1 MCKHKH
7 VLSQD
12 RSSGST
18 DTGWG
23 VTWADVQVSRHTEC
37 SLLQGN
43 SGGQPASQPGLVSK
57 TCSKRGPVPA
67 RGQLAH
73 VSPALPCMHGQHTHG
88 SAPEAGLGALPPPHR
103 LHLHLFP
110 VEENLDVSRVK
121 APDITIRPSASTPA
135 LTLCTRGYVP
145 EKGPISSK
153 VTQGF
158 HGKTST
164 LVRIRF
170 GYVV

>member
-1 MCKHKH
+1 M
-7 VLSQD
+7 LSQD

-23 VTWADVQVSRHTEC
+23 VTWADVRVADTQNALYYRGTVGDN
-37 SLLQGN
+37 LPVNQ
-43 SGGQPASQPGLVSK
+43 ASCPRLAD
-57 TCSKRGPVPA
+57 KRGPVTA
-67 RGQLAH
+67 RGQLVH
-73 VSPALPCMHGQHTHG
+73 VSPALPCTHGQHTHG

-110 VEENLDVSRVK
+110 VEENLDVIRAK
-121 APDITIRPSASTPA
+121 APDITIRPSAFTPA
-135 LTLCTRGYVP
+135 LPLCTRGYVP